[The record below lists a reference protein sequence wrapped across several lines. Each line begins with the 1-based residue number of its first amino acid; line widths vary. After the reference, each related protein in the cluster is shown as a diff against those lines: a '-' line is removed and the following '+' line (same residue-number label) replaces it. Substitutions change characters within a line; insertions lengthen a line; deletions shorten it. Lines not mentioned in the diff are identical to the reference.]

1 MFLNHFFSIK
11 KKYLFLHRN
20 NMYHKITKKPLPISL
35 QLAIAS
41 ELHYLTLYNPYA
53 YNLVFVV

>member
-1 MFLNHFFSIK
+1 
-11 KKYLFLHRN
+11 
-20 NMYHKITKKPLPISL
+20 MYQKITKKPLPISL

-53 YNLVFVV
+53 YNLVFVA